1 MAYTN
6 RSEEFMGMMN
16 KDSERLYWEHNY
28 SGKCVCV
35 DCEDYRNFDP
45 EGEWERRQEQ
55 RMEEED

>member
-1 MAYTN
+1 
-6 RSEEFMGMMN
+6 MMN

-45 EGEWERRQEQ
+45 EGEWERRLEQ
-55 RMEEED
+55 RMEEEDQNGQI